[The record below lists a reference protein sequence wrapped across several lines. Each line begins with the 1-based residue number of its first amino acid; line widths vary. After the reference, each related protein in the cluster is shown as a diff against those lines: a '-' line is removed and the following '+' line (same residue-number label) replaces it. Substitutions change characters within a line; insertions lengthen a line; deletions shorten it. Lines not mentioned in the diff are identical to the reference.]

1 MMWTFVLTGGGL
13 LKKLHDDVETC
24 GYEDVKVM
32 WEMLRRSE
40 SELLGQPK
48 RKQRLFWRVSVWSNH
63 AAAPSCYSA
72 THASWA
78 HQINNSTLTSAQL
91 SLTANAPTAQKS
103 LPNLFKE
110 MWSLCTRS
118 SSLPLWAEKHP
129 LVSINKFFWFV
140 AKNRLWINDAG
151 LDASPWKW
159 IENQS

>member
-1 MMWTFVLTGGGL
+1 MELWHKMVFPVRRVWLAVSARVRARKNGGGL

-72 THASWA
+72 THAS
-78 HQINNSTLTSAQL
+78 
-91 SLTANAPTAQKS
+91 
-103 LPNLFKE
+103 
-110 MWSLCTRS
+110 
-118 SSLPLWAEKHP
+118 
-129 LVSINKFFWFV
+129 
-140 AKNRLWINDAG
+140 
-151 LDASPWKW
+151 
-159 IENQS
+159 